1 MHRWIT
7 ADTLLH
13 VGETELRFSRFK
25 EAHLAR
31 VGALASRAHNASHQ
45 INFETS
51 RCGKKRCIV
60 ASDLWS
66 PAKSRNAISAKA
78 CSWYQAGRQVVAF
91 KKRQRWAGL
100 VFEICK
106 WRLEAPP
113 RLNHQISIPSKG
125 SSARW
130 FGGSFLLHF
139 RGHSVVN
146 LCAYRNLYS
155 WEIPSTKRLDC
166 LGGLIGTP
174 FGDDDQRFV
183 YIKMLQFLLLGLG
196 SWICFDNKR

>member
-1 MHRWIT
+1 M
-7 ADTLLH
+7 
-13 VGETELRFSRFK
+13 
-25 EAHLAR
+25 
-31 VGALASRAHNASHQ
+31 
-45 INFETS
+45 
-51 RCGKKRCIV
+51 
-60 ASDLWS
+60 
-66 PAKSRNAISAKA
+66 
-78 CSWYQAGRQVVAF
+78 AF
-91 KKRQRWAGL
+91 KKRQSWAGL

-196 SWICFDNKR
+196 SLICFGGSRYNLLYQQMCWNISLHFFYGTQKRKFKHLQILKNVNG

>member
-1 MHRWIT
+1 MQATKSI
-7 ADTLLH
+7 LKLH
-13 VGETELRFSRFK
+13 AAAK
-25 EAHLAR
+25 K
-31 VGALASRAHNASHQ
+31 GALSLLIFDLQ
-45 INFETS
+45 P
-51 RCGKKRCIV
+51 KV
-60 ASDLWS
+60 ATQFLQK
-66 PAKSRNAISAKA
+66 PALDTR
-78 CSWYQAGRQVVAF
+78 QAGRQWLL
-91 KKRQRWAGL
+91 KSGRAGPGWCL
-100 VFEICK
+100 RYANGDSK
-106 WRLEAPP
+106 PLPQ
-113 RLNHQISIPSKG
+113 LNHQISIPSKG

-196 SWICFDNKR
+196 TWICFDNKRQ

>member
-1 MHRWIT
+1 MQATKSI
-7 ADTLLH
+7 LKLH
-13 VGETELRFSRFK
+13 AAAK
-25 EAHLAR
+25 K
-31 VGALASRAHNASHQ
+31 GALSLLIFDLQ
-45 INFETS
+45 P
-51 RCGKKRCIV
+51 KV
-60 ASDLWS
+60 ATQFLQK
-66 PAKSRNAISAKA
+66 PALDTRR
-78 CSWYQAGRQVVAF
+78 AGRQVVAF
-91 KKRQRWAGL
+91 KKRQSWAGL

-166 LGGLIGTP
+166 LGGLIGIGP
-174 FGDDDQRFV
+174 LLV
-183 YIKMLQFLLLGLG
+183 MMIKGL
-196 SWICFDNKR
+196 ST

>member
-1 MHRWIT
+1 MR
-7 ADTLLH
+7 
-13 VGETELRFSRFK
+13 ELR
-25 EAHLAR
+25 
-31 VGALASRAHNASHQ
+31 VW
-45 INFETS
+45 NFC
-51 RCGKKRCIV
+51 CGQQRDNGTTGTRGVLRGPRGPKKR
-60 ASDLWS
+60 
-66 PAKSRNAISAKA
+66 P
-78 CSWYQAGRQVVAF
+78 
-91 KKRQRWAGL
+91 RWAGL

-196 SWICFDNKR
+196 SWICFNKKR